1 MFRNHVTGKQPKVHK
16 LDGPVLQ
23 RGRHSIEDTKLTTS
37 KYWHDSLVILREVFD
52 EIQPKNLF
60 NCGIFNNQG

>member
-1 MFRNHVTGKQPKVHK
+1 MFRNHVTRKQQKLHK

-52 EIQPKNLF
+52 ET
-60 NCGIFNNQG
+60 